1 MTRPPLPPLAGRPRR
16 RRVILIAGVVGL
28 ALLGESAVLDFAVN
42 PAPRLVWNASASA
55 PLGFWRIDPRARI
68 DRGHMVW
75 VLTPDI
81 VRQRSDRR
89 HDKMAKASRRERGF
103 LSVQILVV

>member
-28 ALLGESAVLDFAVN
+28 ALLGASAVLDFAVN

-55 PLGFWRIDPRARI
+55 PIGFWRIDPRARI
-68 DRGHMVW
+68 DRGDMVL
-75 VLTPDI
+75 VQTPDS
-81 VRQRSDRR
+81 VRQLRSEEHTSALQSLMRI
-89 HDKMAKASRRERGF
+89 SY
-103 LSVQILVV
+103 S